1 MHVVLASDIFLSL
14 FRNEMYLSVLILQ
27 SVGGFSG

>member
-14 FRNEMYLSVLILQ
+14 FENEMYLSLLILQ
-27 SVGGFSG
+27 SVGSFSG